1 MAVQAGILVQVE
13 PINGKSK
20 IENRDNTLNGMKNQ
34 VSHVWSSF
42 LCFYPIHKR
51 IAHFCIKIKKRVFT
65 TC

>member
-42 LCFYPIHKR
+42 L
-51 IAHFCIKIKKRVFT
+51 
-65 TC
+65 

>member
-42 LCFYPIHKR
+42 LCFLSNTKENSTFLY
-51 IAHFCIKIKKRVFT
+51 
-65 TC
+65 

>member
-42 LCFYPIHKR
+42 LFSFLSNTQENSAFLY
-51 IAHFCIKIKKRVFT
+51 
-65 TC
+65 